1 MSTFVTCSSFPAH
14 QGASTSCMGSSV
26 LKDIRAVI
34 GRPFAE
40 HLILLLELFPHMLPD
55 ILQDAR
61 QDLYVTASRLT
72 LPLSQSHPELKD
84 GARIHPFMSGTMLLT
99 PRIR

>member
-1 MSTFVTCSSFPAH
+1 
-14 QGASTSCMGSSV
+14 MGSSV

-72 LPLSQSHPELKD
+72 LPLSQSHPELD
-84 GARIHPFMSGTMLLT
+84 GARIHLFMSGTMLLT